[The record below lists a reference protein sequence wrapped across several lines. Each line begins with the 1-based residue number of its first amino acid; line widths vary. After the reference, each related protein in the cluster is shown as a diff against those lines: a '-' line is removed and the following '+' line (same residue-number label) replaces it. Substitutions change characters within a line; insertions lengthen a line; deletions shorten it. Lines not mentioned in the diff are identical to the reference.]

1 MKENNDLLISLLM
14 EMKIKTH
21 FEGKDKV
28 VKIKLTDLQQF
39 CIKLLE
45 LEKNGKYE

>member
-1 MKENNDLLISLLM
+1 MIENNDILKSLLM

-21 FEGKDKV
+21 YEGKDRYV
-28 VKIKLTDLQQF
+28 NIKLTDLYQF

-45 LEKNGKYE
+45 LEGKVE

>member
-1 MKENNDLLISLLM
+1 MMKENNEILQSLLM

-21 FEGKDKV
+21 FEGKDK
-28 VKIKLTDLQQF
+28 IITMKLSDLQNF

-45 LEKNGKYE
+45 LEGSVK